1 MRIAQA
7 NTIDLTWRRISSA
20 VFTSGLPITVVDRQG
35 NEIGKFSSPR
45 KFGKALASAEL
56 ILMAGDKIHISGFS
70 ADCSGRRPT

>member
-1 MRIAQA
+1 MRVTQA
-7 NTIDLTWRRISSA
+7 YITDLTRRRLNPA
-20 VFTSGLPITVVDRQG
+20 VFTAGLPITVCDQQG
-35 NEIGKFSSPR
+35 NIIGKFSSPR